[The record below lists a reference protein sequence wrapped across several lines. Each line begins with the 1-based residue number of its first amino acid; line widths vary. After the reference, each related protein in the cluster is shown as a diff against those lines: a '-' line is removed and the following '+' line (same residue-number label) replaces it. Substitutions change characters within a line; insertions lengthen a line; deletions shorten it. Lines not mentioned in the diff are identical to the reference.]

1 MSINATVKSV
11 YINED
16 GSGQLNL
23 EGDERGQ
30 PVLKFDSA
38 PEDVTALNG
47 RQIWGSSDAIMAHE
61 TQIAYRIGYT
71 EIKFCVPNFHGVFP
85 R

>member
-1 MSINATVKSV
+1 MSINATVKTV

-16 GSGQLNL
+16 GGGALSL

-30 PVLKFDSA
+30 PMLFFDEA

-47 RQIWGSSDAIMAHE
+47 RQVWGSADSLMAHE
-61 TQIAYRIGYT
+61 TKIADRIGYT
-71 EIKFCVPNFHGVFP
+71 KIRFCVENFQGVFQ